1 MKISTL
7 TVAFLLPIAHLL
19 AFDLIDSSRDA
30 NCSTCQ
36 RGPAGPLG
44 PTGPRGPTG
53 PGLTGP
59 TGTIGP
65 TGLAGPTGGPGPTGP
80 TGPLGATG
88 PTGPTGPS
96 GIGLTGSTGPVGTL
110 GTFLDYAEVY
120 NSGAPAIGPGADVP
134 FDVNGPFAPG
144 STISHS
150 VSVNPHQI
158 TIGTTGIYM
167 IKYNSTPGTVN
178 AAFSLV
184 LNGASILGGSSFGLQ
199 AGNLPSILSGQVIIT
214 LSAGSV
220 ITLRNTGAVAM
231 GLSSNFGSNTL
242 SLVIYRL
249 R

>member
-7 TVAFLLPIAHLL
+7 TAAFLLPIVCLTAS
-19 AFDLIDSSRDA
+19 DGIDIRHDA
-30 NCSTCQ
+30 DCSTCH
-36 RGPAGPLG
+36 RGPVGPLG

-53 PGLTGP
+53 PALTGP
-59 TGTIGP
+59 TGP
-65 TGLAGPTGGPGPTGP
+65 TGLTGITGATGDPGPTGP
-80 TGPLGATG
+80 TGPMGITG

-96 GIGLTGSTGPVGTL
+96 GIGLTGPTGPLGAL
-110 GTFLDYAEVY
+110 GTFLDYAEMY
-120 NSGAPAIGPGADVP
+120 NTGAPILNAGDEAI
-134 FDVNGPFAPG
+134 FNVNGPFAAG

-158 TIGTTGIYM
+158 TIGTTGIYL
-167 IKYNSTPGTVN
+167 IKYNSTVGTVN

-184 LNGASILGGSSFGLQ
+184 LNGSSILGGSSFGLQ

-214 LSAGSV
+214 LSAGSI

-231 GLSSNFGSNTL
+231 GMQGLFGSNTL